1 MLYTIRSTT
10 FNKQQFSF
18 HADFKDYKVHFYQ
31 NCINYFKT
39 DIIEVGFWMLINKAL
54 F

>member
-1 MLYTIRSTT
+1 MLYTIRSIT

-18 HADFKDYKVHFYQ
+18 HADFKDYKVNFYQ
-31 NCINYFKT
+31 NHINSFKT
-39 DIIEVGFWMLINKAL
+39 EVGFWILINKAL